1 MGASKDLRLLSA
13 VARALKRRNGRPALP
28 ALLFFTDPQRTPDP
42 LAIAR
47 RLPAGA
53 AIVYRH
59 FGAPARRTMAEALL
73 RICRR
78 RRLKLLIGADWALA
92 ERISADGVHLPQRLA
107 GNAARLRK
115 AHPRW
120 LITVAA
126 HRRVRPCRGADAVVL
141 APIFPSTSPSAK
153 HPLGARAANAMARRA
168 GLPVYGLG
176 GVNARNGPRL
186 HSFAGLAA
194 VKSLT

>member
-1 MGASKDLRLLSA
+1 MGASRDLRLLSA
-13 VARALKRRNGRPALP
+13 VARGLKRRNGRPALP

-42 LAIAR
+42 LAVAR

-59 FGAPARRTMAEALL
+59 FGAPERRRMAEALL

-92 ERISADGVHLPQRLA
+92 VRIGADGVHLPQNL
-107 GNAARLRK
+107 GNNASRLRE

-126 HRRVRPCRGADAVVL
+126 HRAVRGLPGADAAVL

-153 HPLGARAANAMARRA
+153 HPLGARVANALAQRA
-168 GLPVYGLG
+168 PLPAYGLG
-176 GVNARNGPRL
+176 GVNARNGARL

-194 VKSLT
+194 VKSLA